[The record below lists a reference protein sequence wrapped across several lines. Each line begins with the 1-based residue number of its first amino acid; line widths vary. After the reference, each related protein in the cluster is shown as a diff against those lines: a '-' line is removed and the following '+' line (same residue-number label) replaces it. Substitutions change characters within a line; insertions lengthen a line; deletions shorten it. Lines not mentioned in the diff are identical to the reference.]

1 MTSQH
6 QSGDSS
12 NKGKNLG
19 QGLANINDN
28 QRRDLAGSGDDAPTQ
43 DQRGIVTS
51 DRKGLHERGFDES
64 RLDENQGDAQD
75 RSSQH

>member
-1 MTSQH
+1 MTSQR
-6 QSGDSS
+6 QSGDAS

-43 DQRGIVTS
+43 DQRGTKTS
-51 DRKGLHERGFDES
+51 DQKSLAGRNPG
-64 RLDENQGDAQD
+64 ENQGSAQD
-75 RSSQH
+75 RSTRH

>member
-1 MTSQH
+1 M
-6 QSGDSS
+6 SGQKQNNDSS

-19 QGLANINDN
+19 QGLAGVNDN

-51 DRKGLHERGFDES
+51 DQKGRNTTAD
-64 RLDENQGDAQD
+64 DDAGST
-75 RSSQH
+75 RH

>member
-1 MTSQH
+1 MTSQR
-6 QSGDSS
+6 QSGDASS
-12 NKGKNLG
+12 KGKNLG

-51 DRKGLHERGFDES
+51 DQKGPAAPGHGERRG
-64 RLDENQGDAQD
+64 NTQD
-75 RSSQH
+75 RPARD